1 MIEPPLGI
9 RYFFASS
16 RGKGDFR
23 MRSTGIQVTDDAI
36 GDLCVSQELA
46 AIQGEIEGNAQQA
59 NTDQGEKQAQQYLPD
74 G

>member
-1 MIEPPLGI
+1 
-9 RYFFASS
+9 
-16 RGKGDFR
+16 